1 MRYEGMVYRPPSEAY
16 SLIIQ
21 ITIGCTHNK
30 CTFCNMFKEKKFRVR
45 NVDEV
50 MEDLQMARN
59 YYRHVGKIFLAD
71 GDALALRNEKLL
83 VILNR
88 IAELFPECQR
98 VGIYGSPKDVLRKT
112 HEDLKELREHGIG
125 IIYIGAESGN
135 EEVLLDVRKN
145 ATRDEIIKA
154 VRMIEDAGIKSSVT
168 FINGLGGKRL
178 WREHAIDTGTMISEM
193 QPSYV
198 GLLTLVNEP
207 GTEMYENIKSG
218 KMELLTAEEVL
229 AETKLMLENI
239 NVVKPCVFRSN
250 HASNYVALKGDLPKD
265 RDKMIGQ
272 LEHAMKHKDA
282 LRDERFRMV

>member
-1 MRYEGMVYRPPSEAY
+1 M
-16 SLIIQ
+16 
-21 ITIGCTHNK
+21 
-30 CTFCNMFKEKKFRVR
+30 
-45 NVDEV
+45 
-50 MEDLQMARN
+50 
-59 YYRHVGKIFLAD
+59 
-71 GDALALRNEKLL
+71 
-83 VILNR
+83 ILNR

-112 HEDLKELREHGIG
+112 HEELKELREHGIG

-198 GLLTLVNEP
+198 GLLTLVHEP
-207 GTEMYENIKSG
+207 GTEMYEKTTDRKSVVG
-218 KMELLTAEEVL
+218 KE
-229 AETKLMLENI
+229 
-239 NVVKPCVFRSN
+239 CRSRCSPY
-250 HASNYVALKGDLPKD
+250 H
-265 RDKMIGQ
+265 
-272 LEHAMKHKDA
+272 
-282 LRDERFRMV
+282 

>member
-1 MRYEGMVYRPPSEAY
+1 
-16 SLIIQ
+16 
-21 ITIGCTHNK
+21 
-30 CTFCNMFKEKKFRVR
+30 
-45 NVDEV
+45 
-50 MEDLQMARN
+50 MARN

-71 GDALALRNEKLL
+71 GDALALRNEKLS

-112 HEDLKELREHGIG
+112 HEELKELREHGIG

>member
-1 MRYEGMVYRPPSEAY
+1 M
-16 SLIIQ
+16 L
-21 ITIGCTHNK
+21 
-30 CTFCNMFKEKKFRVR
+30 FR
-45 NVDEV
+45 
-50 MEDLQMARN
+50 
-59 YYRHVGKIFLAD
+59 
-71 GDALALRNEKLL
+71 
-83 VILNR
+83 
-88 IAELFPECQR
+88 
-98 VGIYGSPKDVLRKT
+98 SLRKT
-112 HEDLKELREHGIG
+112 HEELKELREHGIG

-272 LEHAMKHKDA
+272 LEHEIGRAH
-282 LRDERFRMV
+282 V